1 METIQLSLLCN
12 DDDCSVESRSK
23 ADNQLSLLCD
33 DDDDDAFLVDTYDD
47 ESQLDRAEI

>member
-12 DDDCSVESRSK
+12 DDDDCSVDSRSK

-33 DDDDDAFLVDTYDD
+33 DDDAFSVDSYHD
-47 ESQLDRAEI
+47 E